1 MCRCLVTHKCKCVR
15 KNHSFK
21 PINNRIYKRVADR
34 SEGHLTSPRRGEPTN
49 CQEMQLP
56 TKSPGLWDNA
66 YIIMPPPPFL
76 IEKKKSL

>member
-34 SEGHLTSPRRGEPTN
+34 SEGHMTSPRRGEPTN
-49 CQEMQLP
+49 CQEMHFRKLFW
-56 TKSPGLWDNA
+56 G
-66 YIIMPPPPFL
+66 I
-76 IEKKKSL
+76 